1 MKLTF
6 FILLLSF
13 SQLHAQLAGCT
24 DPLASNYNE
33 SASINNGTCAYST
46 IEIVPDASIVLPA
59 EMDETSGLLIF
70 NDRLLTHNDDTDT
83 NLYSFDPG
91 NPSGFTILPIPFVT
105 NKDWEDIAE
114 DETYIYI
121 GDFGNNGSGNR
132 TDLRIFRI
140 IKSGLEQNPVVDTIL
155 FSYEDQTDFA
165 SHDPNNTDFDC
176 EAFIVTGDK
185 IYLFTKEWISKKTTV
200 YELEKTPGTH
210 VAYMKSTFNVQGLI
224 TGATHL
230 EDRQLVVLSG
240 YSMVLQPFVYLLYD
254 FPDNDFFSGN
264 KRKISISLPF
274 HQVEGIATADGLH
287 YFLSNEKFN
296 QGNIAV
302 DPKILHL
309 DLEPYLSAYLS
320 GDPLSLPESQGKE
333 LSSILV
339 YPNPATDF
347 IVVSI
352 PETSMKND
360 ELSIEIVDPGGKKI
374 MAQQVDS
381 PLTVVDLGHFSHVP
395 GILHML
401 IRNKQNMVV
410 SRSPVYVH

>member
-6 FILLLSF
+6 VILLLSF
-13 SQLHAQLAGCT
+13 SPLRAQVAGCT

-33 SASINNGTCAYST
+33 FASINNGTCAYST
-46 IEIVPDASIVLPA
+46 VELVPDISMVLPA
-59 EMDETSGLLIF
+59 EMNETSGLLLL
-70 NDRLLTHNDDTDT
+70 NDRLFTHNDDTDT
-83 NLYSFDPG
+83 NLYSFDPY
-91 NPSGFTILPIPFVT
+91 NPSDFTIFPIPFVT

-121 GDFGNNGSGNR
+121 GDFGNNGTGNR

-140 IKSGLEQNPVVDTIL
+140 AKSDLEQNPVADTIL

-165 SHDPNNTDFDC
+165 SHDPNTTDFDC
-176 EAFIVTGDK
+176 EAFIVTENK

-210 VAYMKSTFNVQGLI
+210 IAYMKSTFNVQGLI

-240 YSMVLQPFVYLLYD
+240 YSIVLQPFVYLLYD
-254 FPDNDFFSGN
+254 FPDNDFFGGN
-264 KRKISISLPF
+264 KRKIPISLPF
-274 HQVEGIATADGLH
+274 HQVEGITTSDGLH
-287 YFLSNEKFN
+287 YFLSNEQFN
-296 QGNIAV
+296 QGSIAI

-309 DLEPYLSAYLS
+309 DLESYLSAYLS
-320 GDPLSLPESQGKE
+320 ADPLSVPELHGKE

-339 YPNPATDF
+339 YPNPASDF

-360 ELSIEIVDPGGKKI
+360 ELSMDIVDPAGKKI
-374 MAQQVDS
+374 MTQQVS
-381 PLTVVDLGHFSHVP
+381 CPLTVIDLGNLSHSP
-395 GILHML
+395 GIFHVL
-401 IRNKQNMVV
+401 IRNKPDMVV
-410 SRSPVYVH
+410 SRLPVYIH